1 MIEQSELYSR
11 FKFYRFSGYAKT
23 VRDILSTYEI
33 VDVTINKIVDKIN
46 KGESG
51 PFYVYRRAVI
61 LCDDSGEDLQITN
74 QAYGSMPLVIV
85 LQPSRIILYNNQI
98 GTTYCKYEELCDNLD
113 YLKPLYSWDV
123 NKSDHY
129 KTIELDILVESLYR
143 ALKLDDNDE
152 NSIRNF
158 IFSLLYIA
166 HFRCLLNIE
175 EISEVFK
182 DYTKSDDQRLSEVFE
197 YFLKK
202 KCPFVTGDYPHIVIS
217 KESYKYIFAIIRF
230 DTELIDAEILSSLI
244 YRMADRDEAGLYG
257 HQTSFVNVEKLLQP
271 LFLDEMQR
279 KANASTNENVYQ
291 IVTEIYNTNVFDPTN
306 SPGCY

>member
-129 KTIELDILVESLYR
+129 KTIELDNLVESLYR

-230 DTELIDAEILSSLI
+230 DSNYS
-244 YRMADRDEAGLYG
+244 
-257 HQTSFVNVEKLLQP
+257 
-271 LFLDEMQR
+271 
-279 KANASTNENVYQ
+279 
-291 IVTEIYNTNVFDPTN
+291 VFFCRR
-306 SPGCY
+306 S